1 MRLKFFRRHKF
12 ARLCECRNFS
22 GVAIFVACAAPIE
35 RHRIKMISNANLFV
49 IALGY
54 KLPIGRCCRPR
65 FGATAPNLGLHTRCE
80 RAGVGGLSPWISSC
94 VSSKQR
100 ANGGVAEW
108 LKALAWKACIRET
121 VSWVR
126 IPPPPPRT
134 KILVLYHVIV
144 FSFVRI
150 PSRFPGLCAT
160 LATTLFTQRRIRP
173 TSKALAARESH
184 LRILVVRESLAEP

>member
-1 MRLKFFRRHKF
+1 MRLKIFRRHKF

-22 GVAIFVACAAPIE
+22 GVATFVACAAPVE
-35 RHRIKMISNANLFV
+35 RHSIKMNSNANLFV

-54 KLPIGRCCRPR
+54 KLPIGWCCRPR

-80 RAGVGGLSPWISSC
+80 RAGLGGLSPWISSC

-126 IPPPPPRT
+126 IPPPPPYH
-134 KILVLYHVIV
+134 IEIMCVLGIYLIQPPNQ
-144 FSFVRI
+144 S
-150 PSRFPGLCAT
+150 T
-160 LATTLFTQRRIRP
+160 D
-173 TSKALAARESH
+173 TSKIPMSFKL
-184 LRILVVRESLAEP
+184 L